1 MLGLAAALATISVAL
16 WLQGLDTAVGV
27 AGLVSVVVGIPAAV
41 WTPWAW
47 SRRWTPVDL
56 EAARENLV
64 GLVRRQWEDEKAHR
78 GLGDPHPMPVRRH
91 PTAHEEATAHPDP
104 IGAPTTGSSAQIAL
118 LTEQFRVPPLK
129 RLVILGGPGAGR
141 PPLLFNSCVHC
152 SIPAKRRVGVVD
164 LS

>member
-27 AGLVSVVVGIPAAV
+27 AGLVSVVVGIAAAV

-64 GLVRRQWEDEKAHR
+64 GLVRRQ
-78 GLGDPHPMPVRRH
+78 
-91 PTAHEEATAHPDP
+91 
-104 IGAPTTGSSAQIAL
+104 
-118 LTEQFRVPPLK
+118 
-129 RLVILGGPGAGR
+129 
-141 PPLLFNSCVHC
+141 
-152 SIPAKRRVGVVD
+152 
-164 LS
+164 